1 MVGDGH
7 TGREVEVAEFGA
19 ELAEAD
25 AGGICDLSAAIQ
37 IQMLYVTTI
46 LCKSPAKDIHK
57 TFRFGTLKSEFY

>member
-25 AGGICDLSAAIQ
+25 AGGICDLSAAVQ

-46 LCKSPAKDIHK
+46 LCKSPAKNTNK
-57 TFRFGTLKSEFY
+57 TFGFWNTEI